1 MDTYLVSQ
9 KKVLFEFP
17 VGLRVVAVDHDPTI
31 LDNILNMCSRCHYR
45 ARGQEKIGTNFKES
59 DSDELDDSFAPPTKK
74 PRLMWRQELHQQFV
88 EDVMQIGL
96 DSMINSSPLL
106 SLCICK
112 GKAAYNIPPPYYNIP
127 LPYLRIAK
135 SFWAMGYE
143 VFDYSSEAK
152 PKRIVEAMNIPGLT
166 REQVA
171 SHLQK
176 HRHEL
181 LLNTSKGVTLQQN
194 EKTLS
199 NNIESKRREGAYGRF
214 DLTAF
219 GDTSHL
225 SYAALHP
232 EERMEDQWPYYSLA

>member
-1 MDTYLVSQ
+1 MDTWLVSQ

-45 ARGQEKIGTNFKES
+45 
-59 DSDELDDSFAPPTKK
+59 
-74 PRLMWRQELHQQFV
+74 
-88 EDVMQIGL
+88 
-96 DSMINSSPLL
+96 
-106 SLCICK
+106 
-112 GKAAYNIPPPYYNIP
+112 
-127 LPYLRIAK
+127 
-135 SFWAMGYE
+135 
-143 VFDYSSEAK
+143 EAK

>member
-1 MDTYLVSQ
+1 MKRD
-9 KKVLFEFP
+9 KGE
-17 VGLRVVAVDHDPTI
+17 GLRVVAVDHDPTI

-96 DSMINSSPLL
+96 D
-106 SLCICK
+106 K
-112 GKAAYNIPPPYYNIP
+112 
-127 LPYLRIAK
+127 
-135 SFWAMGYE
+135 
-143 VFDYSSEAK
+143 AK

>member
-1 MDTYLVSQ
+1 MARRVMGHGDAVCWFCCRDETNGMRPDAVRWFCCFFCSTLLLSMRYHEVHNKLKRSHESRKLWSQNQPPKKQDSEFVSY
-9 KKVLFEFP
+9 VLD
-17 VGLRVVAVDHDPTI
+17 AI
-31 LDNILNMCSRCHYR
+31 

-96 DSMINSSPLL
+96 D
-106 SLCICK
+106 K
-112 GKAAYNIPPPYYNIP
+112 
-127 LPYLRIAK
+127 
-135 SFWAMGYE
+135 
-143 VFDYSSEAK
+143 AK